1 MENVSTD
8 PKRAARAYQVLIFFG
23 SFLLFSVQPIVGKF
37 ILPWFGGSPS
47 VWITAMLFFQVLLLV
62 GYAYAYL
69 LSRFA
74 LLGQAIGFCAVLILA
89 VATLPITPS
98 GGWQPE
104 AIANPTLHIL
114 LLLAATVGLPYAILA
129 SVSPVLQVW
138 ARSTDTAWSPY
149 RLYAWSNAGSL
160 AGLWTYPLIIEPLL
174 SVQQQTYLWSVLFG
188 VFSLAAV
195 AVAIR
200 RYRAKTDPAL
210 QAETKQETSVS
221 KPRAT
226 DRVLWVAL
234 PFAGS
239 LMLLAVTNFI
249 TQDVASIPLLW
260 VVPLGIY
267 LLSFILTF
275 DNEHFYDRRFFASL
289 VLYVGIIGTF
299 LILLAGSIMNMLVL
313 TASLLLLAVYTI
325 VCHGELYALRPHP
338 RYLTSFYLWL
348 SAGGALGGVFVA
360 LIAPRIF
367 PLYFE
372 LHLGIGLTLVIMLLL
387 WTKRRL
393 WTPLPRSPLLGKV
406 AVGAAALIILSGL
419 SWNVRERLSAPTYV
433 YRDFFGSL
441 RIIESENHKALYH
454 GRVLHGIQMKSE
466 GLVCWPTTYYGQTSG
481 LGRAISAL
489 ETDREIRLGV
499 VGLGVGTAAA
509 YGHDVR
515 FYELNPKVAEIAR
528 TKFRYLSDCGAET
541 EIVLGD
547 GRLSLERETS
557 QHFDLLALDAF
568 NSDAIPIHLLTEEAF
583 SVYLRHLADGG
594 VIAVHI
600 SNDYIDFKPVIGG
613 LAERFDL
620 AATIVQDSGENNK
633 GTSASTWALLTADE
647 TFFARA
653 PLAEVLDSD
662 AATFDRLVHWTDK
675 YSNLVSV
682 FRFR

>member
-1 MENVSTD
+1 
-8 PKRAARAYQVLIFFG
+8 
-23 SFLLFSVQPIVGKF
+23 
-37 ILPWFGGSPS
+37 
-47 VWITAMLFFQVLLLV
+47 MLFFQVLLLA
-62 GYAYAYL
+62 GYAYAHL
-69 LSRFA
+69 LSHFRR
-74 LLGQAIGFCAVLILA
+74 LGQTIGFCSIILLA
-89 VATLPITPS
+89 VFTLPITPG

-104 AIANPTLHIL
+104 TIANPTLHIL
-114 LLLAATVGLPYAILA
+114 LLLAVTVGLPYGILA
-129 SVSPVLQVW
+129 SASPILQVW
-138 ARSTDTAWSPY
+138 SRNMNTTSSPY

-160 AGLWTYPLIIEPLL
+160 AGLWTYPLVIEPLL

-188 VFSLAAV
+188 AFAVGAV
-195 AVAIR
+195 AVAFWR
-200 RYRAKTDPAL
+200 SRAPTASVAP
-210 QAETKQETSVS
+210 AETQQETSAP
-221 KPRAT
+221 KPRAA
-226 DRVLWVAL
+226 DRVLWVVL
-234 PFAGS
+234 PFTGS

-289 VLYVGIIGTF
+289 MLYVGIIGTF

-313 TASLLLLAVYTI
+313 TASLLLLAVYTL
-325 VCHGELYALRPHP
+325 VCHGELYALHPHP

-372 LHLGIGLTLVIMLLL
+372 LHLGIGLTIVIMLLL

-393 WTPLPRSPLLGKV
+393 WTPLPRFPWLGKI

-419 SWNVRERLSAPTYV
+419 GWNVRERLSMPTYV

-441 RIIESENHKALYH
+441 RIIESENYKALYH
-454 GRVLHGIQMKSE
+454 GRILHGIQLKSDDF
-466 GLVCWPTTYYGQTSG
+466 VCWPTTYYGRTSG

-489 ETDREIRLGV
+489 EADHNIRLGV
-499 VGLGVGTAAA
+499 VGLGVGTTAA

-515 FYELNPKVAEIAR
+515 FYELSPKVAEIAQ
-528 TKFRYLSDCGAET
+528 TTFRYLSDCGAET
-541 EIVLGD
+541 EVVLGD
-547 GRLSLERETS
+547 ARLSLERETP
-557 QHFDLLALDAF
+557 QEFNLLALDAF

-583 SVYLRHLADGG
+583 SIYLGHLADGG

-600 SNDYIDFKPVIGG
+600 SNNYIDFKPVIGG

-620 AATIVQDSGENNK
+620 AAAIVQDEGNK
-633 GTSASTWALLTADE
+633 REGTTASTWALLTADE
-647 TFFARA
+647 TFFTRA
-653 PLAEVLDSD
+653 PLAEVLDSE
-662 AATFDRLVHWTDK
+662 ATTFHRRVHWTDK
-675 YSNLVSV
+675 YSNIISM
-682 FRFR
+682 FRFK